1 MYLCTL
7 AGVHVYV
14 SKTLPIRY
22 MYFSNKLLV
31 QFGSDI
37 HRELVSYLRRNQ

>member
-7 AGVHVYV
+7 AGVRVYV

-22 MYFSNKLLV
+22 MYFDNRLLV
-31 QFGSDI
+31 QFGSNI
-37 HRELVSYLRRNQ
+37 HRKLILYLRRNQ